1 MTSTRIIS
9 YGYVLTCDPDNSG
22 GFFHIVVRDG
32 VIVELS
38 SDLEELE
45 KRYHG
50 ATLINARGKLLTPGF
65 VNAHCHSDSFL
76 HRCYTDGRHYL
87 QWSKAKE
94 LEKIQRLLIEPGSRQ
109 DLDAVYHAAY
119 CSHLRAGTTT
129 VGEFPPPVDDKG
141 LITVLQEIERS
152 EVLGVVTLRNWDQIS
167 AARDLGEGR
176 PPMNISLGREEEYT
190 VYSFESILNASRA
203 TGLPI
208 VAHLAELKDDS
219 DVIRRNFQK
228 NPLTLLAEYAVFER
242 GITILHGNYLTE
254 KDVAL
259 VQEYGV
265 PLVITPRSTAFKQT
279 GYPSLKDL
287 MNAHAFMSFGTDWGR
302 FDLLGEM
309 QFLSNLTMTLP
320 GFEQHDSMQLLRMA
334 TINGAHALGV
344 EGKVGSLEVGKR
356 ADIVFFSLDTL
367 RIPPL
372 GSSPT
377 STTMADILLRYLH
390 TADITS
396 VMVRGEFGLH
406 DRQLVV
412 SDEQDVRKSAE
423 LLMKKY
429 YPTPVQNKPEMQPPK
444 VISFVQVPGPEAVDG
459 FEVGSAPREDTP
471 IIEMPPVPKAHR
483 KPVLQKKPQL
493 PKDVRKV
500 FGDDD
505 DV

>member
-1 MTSTRIIS
+1 MTNTRIIS
-9 YGYVLTCDPDNSG
+9 HGYVLTCDPENRG
-22 GFFHIVVRDG
+22 GFLHLVIRDG

-38 SDLEELE
+38 PDLEELE

-76 HRCYTDGRHYL
+76 HRRYTDGRHYL

-94 LEKIQRLLIEPGSRQ
+94 FEKIQRLLIEAESRR
-109 DLDAVYHAAY
+109 DIGALYHAAY

-152 EVLGVVTLRNWDQIS
+152 EVLGVVSLQNWDQIS

-176 PPMNISLGREEEYT
+176 PPMNISLGKEGEYT
-190 VYSFESILNASRA
+190 VYSFESILNASRS
-203 TGLPI
+203 TELPV
-208 VAHLAELKDDS
+208 VAHLAELKDDA

-242 GITILHGNYLTE
+242 GTTILHGNYLTDN
-254 KDVAL
+254 DVAL
-259 VQEYGV
+259 VQAYGV

-279 GYPSLKDL
+279 GYPSLKDM
-287 MNAHAFMSFGTDWGR
+287 MNANVFMSFGTDWGR

-309 QFLSNLTMTLP
+309 QFFSHLTITLP
-320 GFEQHDSMQLLRMA
+320 GFQQHNSMQLLRMA

-344 EGKVGSLEVGKR
+344 ERKVGSLEVGKR
-356 ADIVFFSLDTL
+356 ADIVFFSIDSL
-367 RIPPL
+367 RIPPPDL
-372 GSSPT
+372 SPT
-377 STTMADILLRYLH
+377 AIAMADVLLRYLH
-390 TADITS
+390 TGDITS

-406 DRQLVV
+406 DRQLVI
-412 SDEQDVRKSAE
+412 SDEQEIRKSAE
-423 LLMKKY
+423 QLMRKY
-429 YPTPVQNKPEMQPPK
+429 YPAPLSEKPQIQPPK
-444 VISFVQVPGPEAVDG
+444 VISFVQTPSSEAVDG
-459 FEVGSAPREDTP
+459 FEKGRPPREETA
-471 IIEMPPVPKAHR
+471 ILEMPPVPSEYR
-483 KPVLQKKPQL
+483 KPALQKKPQL

-505 DV
+505 DA